1 MKLDLFSNG
10 KGSCCKCGAETEYK
24 LIRYC
29 EECFESEQK
38 RIDSE
43 ERIQKRSML
52 LSSSGIPRKMRDNG
66 LDSFLP
72 TYNQKKAISLLTNQ
86 IESYGTETSWQLPY
100 LYGSPGTGKTLI
112 AIASCIEFINR
123 RNASV
128 KYIHVPDIMID
139 NEFYKENKS
148 MMQSCQMLVLDDI
161 GHHNTNQYSINMLYN
176 IINYRLMNQMGVMI
190 ISNFSVEELTY
201 KLSKDNDKIND
212 MTCVALRDRIM
223 EMCLPIEIKEEN
235 IRIRKAIKRTKDRYK
250 HLGI

>member
-1 MKLDLFSNG
+1 MRLDIFSGG
-10 KGSCCKCGAETEYK
+10 KGSCCKCGTETESK
-24 LIRYC
+24 LLRYC
-29 EECFESEQK
+29 EECLESEQK
-38 RIDSE
+38 RLDSE
-43 ERIQKRSML
+43 ERMQKRSML
-52 LSSSGIPRKMRDNG
+52 LSSSGIPRKMREKG
-66 LDSFLP
+66 LDSFSP
-72 TYNQKKAISLLTNQ
+72 TNGQKKAIKLLTSQ

-100 LYGSPGTGKTLI
+100 LYGSPGTGKTMI
-112 AIASCIEFINR
+112 AIAACIEFIKR

-139 NEFYKENKS
+139 NEFYKTNKS
-148 MMQSCQMLVLDDI
+148 LIQSCQMLVLDDI

-176 IINYRLMNQMGVMI
+176 IINHRLMNQMGVMI

-235 IRIRKAIKRTKDRYK
+235 IRVKKAIQRTKDRYEY
-250 HLGI
+250 LGM